1 VRDLERLKLKAEME
15 RHSNESLALSSL
27 AESLNEHFNT
37 EEQLLFPVLS
47 RCLGSGILDRLS
59 SEHTKILTL
68 AKKLNVQDRS
78 FEQSVTHL
86 GSLLR
91 THISMEENVL
101 FWYLDV
107 QLANRKSASI
117 RELYVRP

>member
-1 VRDLERLKLKAEME
+1 ML
-15 RHSNESLALSSL
+15 
-27 AESLNEHFNT
+27 
-37 EEQLLFPVLS
+37 
-47 RCLGSGILDRLS
+47 I
-59 SEHTKILTL
+59 L
-68 AKKLNVQDRS
+68 AKKLNVQNRS

-107 QLANRKSASI
+107 QLANRKTASI
-117 RELYVRP
+117 RESYVKV